1 MPELLERPVS
11 WFKKDKNQPRKSFN
25 EADDRALGES
35 MKAHGQLQPV
45 GAKPEGTLLWGERR
59 LRAAILAGLPTLW
72 VIITEKM
79 LTDSEIRI
87 IQLIENLHRSSLSGY
102 DRWQACEELKA
113 MNPDWMAKDLAEHL
127 KLDPSM
133 IVRLLSPALCS
144 QEIRD
149 ASRPAKSPSAIATP

>member
-1 MPELLERPVS
+1 MPELLEKPLS

-59 LRAAILAGLPTLW
+59 LRAALLVGLPTLW

-87 IQLIENLHRSSLSGY
+87 IQLIENLTGR
-102 DRWQACEELKA
+102 ACRA
-113 MNPDWMAKDLAEHL
+113 TTDGRLARNS
-127 KLDPSM
+127 K
-133 IVRLLSPALCS
+133 R
-144 QEIRD
+144 
-149 ASRPAKSPSAIATP
+149 